1 MNRRNLLMAGVAV
14 LALGSMTAQADRAGP
29 GKRMGDPATHVAR
42 MTEHLDL
49 DDNQAATIQAILEQ
63 AAESRT
69 AIGDRY
75 TLNQRAEAAEELKAL
90 HETTQAQIAEQL
102 TPEQREQFE
111 TAMERRRDRMQ
122 FRRLHRRA
130 HADEVEETRED

>member
-1 MNRRNLLMAGVAV
+1 MNRRNLLIAGVAV

-42 MTEHLDL
+42 MTEHLGL
-49 DDNQAATIQAILEQ
+49 DDNQAATIHAILEQ
-63 AAESRT
+63 AAQSRA

-111 TAMERRRDRMQ
+111 TAIERRRDRMQ

-130 HADEVEETRED
+130 HDEDGAQASED